1 MPAAFH
7 PFGFP
12 LPDLT
17 SLDKLRL
24 EYSRHNTSVRNKNT
38 MLTTMLITKLLA
50 CKLCQEKEIA
60 LDWGSLAW
68 TILTMINHPTES
80 SLSINN
86 SVRTK
91 TTTSGTD

>member
-1 MPAAFH
+1 
-7 PFGFP
+7 
-12 LPDLT
+12 
-17 SLDKLRL
+17 
-24 EYSRHNTSVRNKNT
+24 
-38 MLTTMLITKLLA
+38 MLITKLLA